1 MTLAALIC
9 DTGQRK
15 ALKVNRHLSEGAA
28 AGLLAGR
35 CKPTTAYETI
45 KKLLKLAELNSCTY
59 CEDGLAL
66 ERLREA
72 AKKAKGPRFVVGNQD
87 LLKVFLELLRGSIP
101 KVLQNLL

>member
-45 KKLLKLAELNSCTY
+45 KKLLKLAEVCCRQSRSSQGVPGTSQRQY
-59 CEDGLAL
+59 SQGVAESS
-66 ERLREA
+66 LR
-72 AKKAKGPRFVVGNQD
+72 
-87 LLKVFLELLRGSIP
+87 
-101 KVLQNLL
+101 